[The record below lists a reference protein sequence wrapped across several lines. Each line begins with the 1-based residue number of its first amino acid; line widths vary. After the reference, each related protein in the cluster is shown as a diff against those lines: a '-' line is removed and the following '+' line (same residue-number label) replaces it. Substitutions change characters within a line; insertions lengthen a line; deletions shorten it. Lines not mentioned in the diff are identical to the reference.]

1 MRKKILIV
9 EDEQHLLRQYST
21 CLKDVGEIQEAT
33 NSKEALSK
41 INKYNFNLLV
51 VDNNLIGDTQFP
63 QETAGLSILK
73 IVRKALEMDT
83 PAILITGYGK
93 IIENIDVETEVSHL
107 GMCLFLEK
115 PIVLLEFLEI
125 AKELM
130 TNPNLLYKDKKEK
143 EAMKQSLRSEI
154 ESKLGE
160 DMPPIMR
167 QEVLNEL
174 NSKYGIDLL
183 IDVIKD
189 IGNISPPVKINTDEI
204 FPYLNF
210 IAYQN
215 QKDDL
220 EKKYPGGFVAFLDGR
235 EVGHNPNRLD
245 LIGEVYKK
253 YKRTD
258 VFISEIKK
266 RLRTIKIRHP
276 RRVLR

>member
-1 MRKKILIV
+1 MKKKILIV
-9 EDEQHLLRQYST
+9 EDEQHLFRQYST
-21 CLKDVGEIQEAT
+21 CLKDVGEIQEAK

-51 VDNNLIGDTQFP
+51 LDCMLTGDPKFP

-73 IVRKALEMDT
+73 NVRERRIDT
-83 PAILITGYGK
+83 PAILLILIPESCDPVT
-93 IIENIDVETEVSHL
+93 DVCESL
-107 GMCLFLEK
+107 MCKSLEM
-115 PIVLLEFLEI
+115 PINMEEFIKI
-125 AKELM
+125 AKK
-130 TNPNLLYKDKKEK
+130 LLSETPANEEKKEK
-143 EAMKQSLRSEI
+143 EEMEQLLRSEI
-154 ESKLGE
+154 EIKLGKY
-160 DMPPIMR
+160 MPPIMM
-167 QEVLNEL
+167 QEVLTEL

-189 IGNISPPVKINTDEI
+189 IENISSPVKINTDEI

-220 EKKYPGGFVAFLDGR
+220 EKKYPGGYVAFLDGK

-258 VFISEIKK
+258 VFITEIKK

>member
-21 CLKDVGEIQEAT
+21 CLKDVGEIQEAK

-51 VDNNLIGDTQFP
+51 LDCMLTGDPTFP

-73 IVRKALEMDT
+73 NVREKKIDT
-83 PAILITGYGK
+83 PAILLILIPESCDPVT
-93 IIENIDVETEVSHL
+93 DVCESLVCKSME
-107 GMCLFLEK
+107 M
-115 PIVLLEFLEI
+115 PINMKEFIEI
-125 AKELM
+125 AKKLM
-130 TNPNLLYKDKKEK
+130 SKTPSNKEKKEK
-143 EAMKQSLRSEI
+143 EEMKQSVCSEI
-154 ESKLGE
+154 ETKLGE
-160 DMPPIMR
+160 DMPPIMM

-174 NSKYGIDLL
+174 NSKYGIELL
-183 IDVIKD
+183 IEMIKD
-189 IGNISPPVKINTDEI
+189 IENISPPAKINTDEI

-235 EVGHNPNRLD
+235 EVGHNPNRED

-258 VFISEIKK
+258 VFITGVKK

>member
-1 MRKKILIV
+1 MKKRILIV

-21 CLKDVGEIQEAT
+21 CLEDVGEIKKAT
-33 NSKEALSK
+33 NSKEALSE
-41 INKYNFNLLV
+41 INKHNFNLLV
-51 VDNNLIGDTQFP
+51 VDNKLIDDPLFP
-63 QETAGLSILK
+63 QNKAGQGILK
-73 IVRKALEMDT
+73 DVRDKLKINT
-83 PAILITGYGK
+83 PAIFIINPENCEPGTDVCESLMCKSLEMPINMEEFIETAKKLIS
-93 IIENIDVETEVSHL
+93 ETPSNE
-107 GMCLFLEK
+107 E
-115 PIVLLEFLEI
+115 
-125 AKELM
+125 
-130 TNPNLLYKDKKEK
+130 KKEK
-143 EAMKQSLRSEI
+143 EEMKQLVRSEI
-154 ESKLGE
+154 EIKLGE
-160 DMPPIMR
+160 DMPPIMM

-183 IDVIKD
+183 IEVIKD
-189 IGNISPPVKINTDEI
+189 IENLSPPVKINTDEI

-220 EKKYPGGFVAFLDGR
+220 GKKYPGGFVAFLDGR
-235 EVGHNPNRLD
+235 EVGHNPSRED

-258 VFISEIKK
+258 VFITEIKK